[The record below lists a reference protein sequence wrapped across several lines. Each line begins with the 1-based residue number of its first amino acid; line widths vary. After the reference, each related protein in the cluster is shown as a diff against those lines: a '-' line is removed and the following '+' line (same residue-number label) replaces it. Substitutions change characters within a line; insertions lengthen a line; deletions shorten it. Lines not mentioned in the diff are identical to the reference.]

1 MAPGWFESL
10 TRTLRGGNAESNA
23 RRAAE
28 QRAKAFREEV
38 RRALAGE
45 DAGAGRGSAGAGDAG
60 VGASAGDGAGVGAG
74 RGVSR
79 EVLEALLRKPAEVGL
94 PEEDVELEIEALQ
107 GALDALSL
115 REAIA
120 RGGGE
125 LPIVEHQHKALG
137 DDRCHFLA
145 SVFLASDAADRTG
158 RLFLTDRRLL
168 FLASPL
174 LSLSW
179 GSVAAIEA
187 QDRDLVIAA
196 VSRGVVYRFRCNSF
210 SDARCGAVIAQALKN
225 GGSSP
230 RDSSAK
236 GADGQSGPR

>member
-1 MAPGWFESL
+1 VAPGWFESL
-10 TRTLRGGNAESNA
+10 TRTLRGGNKES
-23 RRAAE
+23 REAE

-38 RRALAGE
+38 RRAL
-45 DAGAGRGSAGAGDAG
+45 S
-60 VGASAGDGAGVGAG
+60 GDGTGGAT
-74 RGVSR
+74 R
-79 EVLEALLRKPAEVGL
+79 ETLDALLRKPADVGL
-94 PEEDVELEIEALQ
+94 PEEDVELEIEALH

-120 RGGGE
+120 RGGGA

>member
-1 MAPGWFESL
+1 M
-10 TRTLRGGNAESNA
+10 
-23 RRAAE
+23 
-28 QRAKAFREEV
+28 
-38 RRALAGE
+38 
-45 DAGAGRGSAGAGDAG
+45 
-60 VGASAGDGAGVGAG
+60 
-74 RGVSR
+74 
-79 EVLEALLRKPAEVGL
+79 LEALLRKPAEVGL

-230 RDSSAK
+230 RDSSAT